1 MVEKFDEICLD
12 PMLCLSALMIT
23 TTDMLSRN
31 SVLPLAMSPVYG
43 DYHYNNNDNIHLFET
58 KVYWLCVSILEKVA
72 CRSDL
77 RLAARAVSV
86 FPFSLSPALLS
97 LVLI

>member
-1 MVEKFDEICLD
+1 MMEKFDETFFD
-12 PMLCLSALMIT
+12 PMLCLSTLMII

-31 SVLPLAMSPVYG
+31 SVLARAMSPVYG

-72 CRSDL
+72 GRSDPC
-77 RLAARAVSV
+77 LAA
-86 FPFSLSPALLS
+86 
-97 LVLI
+97 